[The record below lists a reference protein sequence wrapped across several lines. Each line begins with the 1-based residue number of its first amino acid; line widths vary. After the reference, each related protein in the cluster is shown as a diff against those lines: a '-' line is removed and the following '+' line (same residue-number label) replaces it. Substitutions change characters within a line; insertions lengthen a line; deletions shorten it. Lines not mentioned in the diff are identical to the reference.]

1 MVNTLGMSKQ
11 NNFETKKLFLL
22 LLSFY
27 FFNKFIF
34 PLFIPFTWTTKSNL
48 LLYFVGHSWVLKKK
62 IYSLLSNND
71 DSINRRNMI
80 SVSTNYMFLS
90 YSYKIEL
97 LARKDDTVVKLL
109 TTQWRQHG
117 LIIIKKI

>member
-1 MVNTLGMSKQ
+1 MVNTLGMPKQ
-11 NNFETKKLFLL
+11 NNFETMKLFLL

-27 FFNKFIF
+27 FLNKFIF

-48 LLYFVGHSWVLKKK
+48 LLYLVGHSWVLKKK

>member
-1 MVNTLGMSKQ
+1 MVNTLGMPKQ
-11 NNFETKKLFLL
+11 NNFETMKLFLL

-27 FFNKFIF
+27 FLNKFIF